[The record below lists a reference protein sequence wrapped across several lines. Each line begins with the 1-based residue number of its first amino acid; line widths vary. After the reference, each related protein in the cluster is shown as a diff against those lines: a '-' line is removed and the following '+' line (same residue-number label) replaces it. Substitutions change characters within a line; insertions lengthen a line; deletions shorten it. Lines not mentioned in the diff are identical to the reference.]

1 VEKAQKRSQSV
12 LVHSVR
18 GQSRAAS
25 VLAVYLMRKYRWSM
39 MKTLEFLSSR
49 RPDLEIKASFISQLE
64 DYERRLNKQNLG
76 PLSFSFDEYSFR
88 TPTGQRAPGVKV
100 TAELEAEEAILRNT
114 FVNAQSGPIQMQ
126 QQSENGP
133 RNKMI

>member
-1 VEKAQKRSQSV
+1 
-12 LVHSVR
+12 
-18 GQSRAAS
+18 
-25 VLAVYLMRKYRWSM
+25 
-39 MKTLEFLSSR
+39 
-49 RPDLEIKASFISQLE
+49 
-64 DYERRLNKQNLG
+64 LG

-114 FVNAQSGPIQMQ
+114 FVNAQSGPINPHQLA
-126 QQSENGP
+126 ENAT